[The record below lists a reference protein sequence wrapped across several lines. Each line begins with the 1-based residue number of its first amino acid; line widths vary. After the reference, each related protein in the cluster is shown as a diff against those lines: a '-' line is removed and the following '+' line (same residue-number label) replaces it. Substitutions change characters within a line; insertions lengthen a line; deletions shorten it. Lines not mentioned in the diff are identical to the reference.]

1 MEAVE
6 RIIISNDWLTFTFL
20 GIGLMLFVV
29 NYLDQDRL
37 RQLMVLPFNSLYF
50 SMYENTSDTLL
61 KGFTI
66 FLFIASNL
74 TLSIFLYLLIQNL
87 YPNVLSNTRNP
98 FLILMGLIM
107 LYWIFRFLMGL
118 FVAWVF
124 NLQSV
129 QRPIVYIKMS
139 YYFSINIYLLV
150 FVLFG
155 VYYFDWQGSYILF
168 VLGIYTILLSIR
180 YFQFVKSLNRI
191 TFVKLFYFILYL
203 CTLEIAPLLLV
214 YKWSL
219 G

>member
-6 RIIISNDWLTFTFL
+6 RIIISHDWLTFTFL

-37 RQLMVLPFNSLYF
+37 RQLLVLPFNSLYF

-87 YPNVLSNTRNP
+87 YPNILSNTRYP
-98 FLILMGLIM
+98 LLILMALIM
-107 LYWIFRFLMGL
+107 LYWIFRFLMGR

-124 NLQSV
+124 NLQSA

-155 VYYFDWQGSYILF
+155 VYYFDWQGPYILF
-168 VLGIYTILLSIR
+168 VWGIYTILLSIR
-180 YFQFVKSLNRI
+180 YFQFVKSLNRF

>member
-37 RQLMVLPFNSLYF
+37 RQLVVLPFNTLYF
-50 SMYENTSDTLL
+50 SMYENTSYTLL

-98 FLILMGLIM
+98 LLILMGFIM

-124 NLQSV
+124 SLQSA

-150 FVLFG
+150 LVLFG
-155 VYYFDWQGSYILF
+155 VYYFDWQGPYILF

-180 YFQFVKSLNRI
+180 YFQFVKSLNRF